1 MLNPLDGL
9 NLSRSQKK
17 DLDELEKLAGF
28 SPSAKKGKNMLT
40 QVAGDFVGRV
50 CQALTVDD
58 EGV

>member
-28 SPSAKKGKNMLT
+28 ST
-40 QVAGDFVGRV
+40 Y
-50 CQALTVDD
+50 
-58 EGV
+58 